1 MSDLT
6 CNGVPVVSA
15 RITRPRIGSWVAEL
29 VVDTDEPM
37 TGAVVLADGDGSELF
52 KGTIIRGAPSEG
64 RLSLRVLGGAGG
76 LGKTLDPRYYK
87 GAPPRLV
94 LRDLARE
101 TGETL
106 ATLDAPALDAPTR
119 AWTRE
124 RRDAAG
130 SLRQLAEALGLVWR
144 CLPDGTQWVG
154 SETWPASPATGYE
167 VLHDEPAH
175 ARWTLST
182 VTLTDAALI
191 APGTT
196 LEGQRVSLV
205 EHQLSG
211 DSTRTVVSFEKLGA
225 ELDRLRDTIA
235 KTIQRE
241 TAKLGYS
248 AMYPARVVLQDSAGA
263 LELVPDDP
271 RLPPMT
277 GVPVRLSIPGS
288 VRVPAGSRVLVGFED
303 ASPAK
308 PYASLFEGTKL
319 DELKLGE
326 GTRRMAR
333 EGDSV
338 SFELQVNK
346 VGGNIQQLFVRAKPT
361 DAWVEVTNNPAS
373 STAVVTEIS
382 SGSDKVR
389 GE

>member
-15 RITRPRIGSWVAEL
+15 KITRPRIGSWVAEL

-37 TGAVVLADGDGSELF
+37 TGAVLLADGDGAQLF
-52 KGTIIRGAPSEG
+52 RGTIIRGAPSEG

-106 ATLDAPALDAPTR
+106 ATLDTPALDAPTR

-154 SETWPASPATGYE
+154 AETWPASPATGYE

-182 VTLTDAALI
+182 VTLTDAAAI
-191 APGTT
+191 APGMT

-205 EHQLSG
+205 EHQVSA
-211 DSTRTVVSFEKLGA
+211 DSTRTVVSFEKLDA
-225 ELDRLRDTIA
+225 ALDRLRDTIA
-235 KTIQRE
+235 RTIQRE

-319 DELKLGE
+319 DEVRLGE
-326 GTRRMAR
+326 GGPAVAR
-333 EGDSV
+333 VGDAV
-338 SFELQVNK
+338 GLQMRIEIDG
-346 VGGNIQQLFVRAKPT
+346 GGNV
-361 DAWVEVTNNPAS
+361 
-373 STAVVTEIS
+373 TAVYARASTVSPEVALGTSYTDVAARITN
-382 SGSDKVR
+382 GSAKVFA
-389 GE
+389 E